1 MKRVLLAGVL
11 LVSCVTLASSA
22 QAYGPAFVTFLTP
35 SGNIGCS
42 YENGL
47 ESASLRCDIAS
58 GLKPRPAR
66 PKGCVHLDWGDSYTM
81 NDSGRVTLT
90 CHGDTAIIKGSKVIA
105 YGKTWKLGGFVCL
118 SRSIGLRCKNR
129 SGHGFFLSREH
140 AYRF

>member
-42 YENGL
+42 YANGL
-47 ESASLRCDIAS
+47 ESANLRCDIAS

-66 PKGCVHLDWGDSYTM
+66 PKGCVHLGWGDSYTM
-81 NDSGRVTLT
+81 NDSGRVMLT
-90 CHGDTAIIKGSKVIA
+90 CHGDTVIIKGSKVIA
-105 YGKTWKLGGFVCL
+105 YGKSWSRGGFVCL